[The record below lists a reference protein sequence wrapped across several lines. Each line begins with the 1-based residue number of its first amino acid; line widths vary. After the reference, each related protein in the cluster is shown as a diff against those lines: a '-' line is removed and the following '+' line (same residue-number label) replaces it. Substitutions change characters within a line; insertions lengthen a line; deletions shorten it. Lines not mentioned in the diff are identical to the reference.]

1 MHQSEN
7 NDGLLVSQVCTL
19 QSPFPVAPP
28 VCPVSS
34 QALPVSVEESDPPPQ
49 STVDNGKMVRQ
60 QIWVLR

>member
-1 MHQSEN
+1 MH
-7 NDGLLVSQVCTL
+7 TL

-34 QALPVSVEESDPPPQ
+34 QALPVSVGESDPVPQ
-49 STVDNGKMVRQ
+49 STVNNGKMVRQ